1 MVDVVS
7 ALTSGIGS
15 LIGANSSTT
24 GSAIVSQVVQNVA
37 IGAAGSALL
46 ASLQHPDVLKALDPL
61 GITNLLHPVTGGAV
75 AGTTPTA
82 AATTA
87 TANGINP
94 VAKTITV
101 SWYSANPTVAP
112 LYVAQGWTIIPG

>member
-24 GSAIVSQVVQNVA
+24 ASAIVGQVVQNVA
-37 IGAAGSALL
+37 IGAAGSAVL

-61 GITNLLHPVTGGAV
+61 GITNLIHPVTGGPV
-75 AGTTPTA
+75 AGATTTPPA
-82 AATTA
+82 STTA
-87 TANGINP
+87 GLNA
-94 VAKTITV
+94 VAKTMTV
-101 SWYSANPTVAP
+101 SWYQANPTVAP
-112 LYVAQGWTIIPG
+112 LYVAQGWAIVAG